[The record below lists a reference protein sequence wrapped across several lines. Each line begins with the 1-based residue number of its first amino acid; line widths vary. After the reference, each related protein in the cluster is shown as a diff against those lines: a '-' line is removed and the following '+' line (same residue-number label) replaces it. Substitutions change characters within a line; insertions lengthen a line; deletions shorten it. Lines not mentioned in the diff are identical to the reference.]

1 MEQQVALTTQEVAEI
16 LKIAKN
22 TVYELIKR
30 GELRSYKVGRKVRID
45 MKDVEEY
52 ISRGKN
58 TTFANE
64 NKLFTSP
71 LKGELVLPPA
81 PAPSNKLNDYNLNNY
96 NLNNQ
101 NSIYNSCSDR
111 NFVICGQ
118 DLLLDILTRHLA
130 HHQNGITSLRSYTG
144 SYNGLV
150 DLYRGKADV
159 ATAHL
164 WDGET
169 GQYNVPYVRRI
180 IPGIP
185 CVIVHLV
192 CRMQG
197 FYVAK
202 GNPKEINSWEDL
214 TRPEVL
220 MINRECGCGTRILLD
235 EHLRKLKIDSSLING
250 YEKEDFSH
258 LAVASTVARGEADV
272 AIGNEK
278 PALQVQDID
287 FIPIQKERYE
297 LVIKKQNLSRYPF
310 NIILDILNSKEFQA
324 ELLGIGGYDLTE
336 MGKIIAET

>member
-45 MKDVEEY
+45 SKDVEEY
-52 ISRGKN
+52 INRGKGSPSIY
-58 TTFANE
+58 E
-64 NKLFTSP
+64 NRALTSP
-71 LKGELVLPPA
+71 LKGELVLPP
-81 PAPSNKLNDYNLNNY
+81 SNTSNDYNS
-96 NLNNQ
+96 NNQ
-101 NSIYNSCSDR
+101 NPIYNAYSNR

-118 DLLLDILTRHLA
+118 DILLDILTRHLA
-130 HHQNGITSLRSYTG
+130 RHQNGITSLRSYTG

-150 DLYRGKADV
+150 DLYRGKADI

-169 GQYNVPYVRRI
+169 GQYNIPYVRRI

-185 CVIVHLV
+185 CVIIHLV

-202 GNPKEINSWEDL
+202 GNPKGIATWQDL
-214 TRPEVL
+214 TRSDVL

-235 EHLRKLKIDSSLING
+235 EHLRKLKINSSLING

-278 PALQVQDID
+278 PALQVQGID
-287 FIPIQKERYE
+287 FIPIQNERYE
-297 LVIKKQNLSRYPF
+297 LVIKKQNLNKHPY
-310 NIILDILNSKEFQA
+310 NTILEILNSKEFQA
-324 ELLGIGGYDLTE
+324 ELSGIGGYDLTE
-336 MGKIIAET
+336 MGKVIAET